1 MNPLHLLWIL
11 PLTSFVT
18 FLLFCMV
25 SSSKTYD
32 RLAEQCAKCERAI
45 MLKHTEKEGYDERR

>member
-25 SSSKTYD
+25 SSGKAYD
-32 RLAEQCAKCERAI
+32 RLAEQCAKCERAM
-45 MLKHTEKEGYDERR
+45 MLKHTEKEGPR

>member
-18 FLLFCMV
+18 FLLFCIV
-25 SSSKTYD
+25 SSGKTYD
-32 RLAEQCAKCERAI
+32 GLAEQCAKCERAM
-45 MLKHTEKEGYDERR
+45 MLKYAEKEGHDERR